1 MWSMKHVRGHSA
13 LDDYVVSVADK
24 VSTCNIV
31 QSIWSYFYNS
41 WDFITICY
49 ILGLVKNYLL
59 PLNVI
64 STEELFK
71 NGFLGFLFRHY
82 CQFTKSL
89 LNTNSAKIQ
98 NCTK

>member
-64 STEELFK
+64 STEELLK
-71 NGFLGFLFRHY
+71 NGFLGFLF
-82 CQFTKSL
+82 L
-89 LNTNSAKIQ
+89 LLKVYLTLTVLKYRIVPNS
-98 NCTK
+98 